1 MARSNVYQPD
11 PRLDLVL
18 ERVIDLPPERIW
30 AAWTRPDLV
39 RQWFAPAPWTSAA
52 CEIDL
57 RPGGIFRVVMRP
69 PEGADIPVTGC
80 YLALVPNEQ
89 LIWTDALGPGFR
101 PSATPFIT
109 VVIQLARQGAGTRYQ
124 AIALHATEAIREQ
137 HEEKGFL
144 SGATRCLDQLVALM
158 QNSPP

>member
-1 MARSNVYQPD
+1 MAHPNVYQPD

-39 RQWFAPAPWTSAA
+39 RQWFAPAPWTTVD
-52 CEIDL
+52 CEIDP
-57 RPGGIFRVVMRP
+57 RPGGIFRVVMCP
-69 PEGADIPVTGC
+69 PEGGDIPVMGC
-80 YLALVPNEQ
+80 FLELVPNEK
-89 LIWTDALGPGFR
+89 LVWTDALGPGFR
-101 PSATPFIT
+101 PAATPFIT

-124 AIALHATEAIREQ
+124 AIALHATEAIRRQ

-144 SGATRCLDQLVALM
+144 SGATQCLDQLVALM
-158 QNSPP
+158 QNSPA